1 MRFETNPV
9 NITTCFSDNVVFV
22 HLTNQRIKNPALNK
36 FTYPLASREASG
48 PARPLTWFETEH
60 EQNIT
65 FPSKADLNNG
75 TGVVQNMRQI
85 LHKNFPEIDEQ
96 ITYFMAR
103 LFTYT
108 RLNQINRNAKLKN
121 AKTLR
126 SKKKLAQLEQ
136 K

>member
-1 MRFETNPV
+1 M
-9 NITTCFSDNVVFV
+9 
-22 HLTNQRIKNPALNK
+22 
-36 FTYPLASREASG
+36 
-48 PARPLTWFETEH
+48 
-60 EQNIT
+60 
-65 FPSKADLNNG
+65 NNG